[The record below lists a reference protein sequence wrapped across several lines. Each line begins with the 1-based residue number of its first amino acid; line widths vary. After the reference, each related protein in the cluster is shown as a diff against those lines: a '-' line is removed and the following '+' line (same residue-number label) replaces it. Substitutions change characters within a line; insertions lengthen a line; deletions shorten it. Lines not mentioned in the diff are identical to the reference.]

1 MFSSRKVRQAP
12 AATIV
17 ARLNSAAQPFKYR
30 SRDQLFIESHNKAA
44 AEIGGVTPSS
54 MRDSPGRA
62 SLRLFAPMFRN
73 SVRTVDLFNIPP
85 ENFVESAGRSTVI
98 VTRPAPP
105 RVSRGAG
112 R

>member
-1 MFSSRKVRQAP
+1 M
-12 AATIV
+12 
-17 ARLNSAAQPFKYR
+17 
-30 SRDQLFIESHNKAA
+30 SHNKAA
-44 AEIGGVTPSS
+44 AEIGGCLRLYDVGCYLTV
-54 MRDSPGRA
+54 RDSPGRA
-62 SLRLFAPMFRN
+62 SLRLFALMFRN

-85 ENFVESAGRSTVI
+85 ENFVESAGRSTVL